1 MIRVVKLFQ
10 FVVRRSQVT
19 VKIGE
24 WRRKELHVLKAD
36 KSTEKCYAEQFSY
49 HYSKF
54 SGIELVLPYF
64 ALLLVQ
70 ETRVNL

>member
-1 MIRVVKLFQ
+1 MI
-10 FVVRRSQVT
+10 
-19 VKIGE
+19 
-24 WRRKELHVLKAD
+24 KAD

-64 ALLLVQ
+64 VIGLENSRQLVAA
-70 ETRVNL
+70 RF